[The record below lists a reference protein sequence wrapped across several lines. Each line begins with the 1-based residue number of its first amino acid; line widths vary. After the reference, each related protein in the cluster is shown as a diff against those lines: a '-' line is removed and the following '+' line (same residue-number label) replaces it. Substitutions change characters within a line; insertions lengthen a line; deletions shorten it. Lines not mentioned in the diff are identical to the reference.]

1 MLEKKEKKIL
11 SEKIIKVNNFKL
23 VSTNIDTFLII
34 QFFFYTVQKT
44 KLLLFWEVPN
54 SIKKHIYVGVK
65 HVEIWTQIFFLNLS
79 GFQVEKNCYMQ
90 FYLCKASICPPI

>member
-34 QFFFYTVQKT
+34 
-44 KLLLFWEVPN
+44 L
-54 SIKKHIYVGVK
+54 
-65 HVEIWTQIFFLNLS
+65 
-79 GFQVEKNCYMQ
+79 
-90 FYLCKASICPPI
+90 